1 MISDNDLSTE
11 SSSSDE
17 SSDDSSNHTPSSS
30 SPDDSRSESEGES
43 ELTAQLTDEPVMTA
57 AGSRVKGQG
66 QMNSS
71 HRQCTH
77 SETSWQPWSYILYS
91 NVSRLINYI
100 WQPHCGTAHT
110 CIAVC
115 ISMHN
120 CDGYFHLLVTMK
132 IIFRIIIIGSFARS

>member
-17 SSDDSSNHTPSSS
+17 SSDDSSNHTLSSS
-30 SPDDSRSESEGES
+30 SPDDSRSESEEES

-66 QMNSS
+66 QLNSS

-77 SETSWQPWSYILYS
+77 NETSWQP
-91 NVSRLINYI
+91 
-100 WQPHCGTAHT
+100 
-110 CIAVC
+110 
-115 ISMHN
+115 
-120 CDGYFHLLVTMK
+120 
-132 IIFRIIIIGSFARS
+132 